1 MNKTTLRNVKAS
13 VEVREVKDE
22 LSEAELKTISG
33 GRVMHGDFAIVRNIS
48 IRLHPSFFDGEDH
61 EHDPRAVRRSRH
73 AGRQRVGCGDRRLGL
88 VFRLSRTRHLVGG
101 LRVR

>member
-33 GRVMHGDFAIVRNIS
+33 GRVMHGDFAIVKYIDKAS
-48 IRLHPSFFDGEDH
+48 PKLF
-61 EHDPRAVRRSRH
+61 
-73 AGRQRVGCGDRRLGL
+73 
-88 VFRLSRTRHLVGG
+88 
-101 LRVR
+101 